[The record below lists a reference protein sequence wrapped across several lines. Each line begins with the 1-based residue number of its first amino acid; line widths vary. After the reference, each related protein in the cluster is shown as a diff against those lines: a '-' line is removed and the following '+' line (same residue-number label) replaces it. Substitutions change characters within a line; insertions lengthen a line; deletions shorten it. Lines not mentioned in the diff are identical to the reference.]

1 MYLKDIAHAIIAL
14 FMTVIV
20 TQLLALKSEA
30 NSELEIFPSVSTDDN
45 GALNRRLGID
55 IGIVVPAFLIQIPLS
70 ISNEFG
76 FVSGTINIYYQATRT
91 IKVVGAPGKRYRAT
105 VSVTTFMFFMEYTS
119 SIYGAQ
125 VHKSQ
130 DTIYLSRVEAE
141 IWSLD
146 VSGVIAIA

>member
-1 MYLKDIAHAIIAL
+1 MIVAFLQFIAL
-14 FMTVIV
+14 
-20 TQLLALKSEA
+20 QSEA
-30 NSELEIFPSVSTDDN
+30 QSELKTLTDLTENDN
-45 GALNRRLGID
+45 GILHRRLGID

-76 FVSGTINIYYQATRT
+76 YVSGTINVYYQATRN
-91 IKVVGAPGKRYRAT
+91 IKVVGGPGQRYRASI
-105 VSVTTFMFFMEYTS
+105 SVTTFMFFMEYTS
-119 SIYGAQ
+119 NIYGAL
-125 VHKSQ
+125 VHQSQ